1 MKTASITFGLT
12 LDIAYSDYLDVQWIA
27 DSFLHE
33 SKRFSVS
40 KIPGDPND
48 PGSII
53 IEAASSG
60 VTEVK
65 TYSRLRAETYGDI
78 NTEVIHCTSKMAALI
93 KDNPEFFAAL
103 CEEGVVE
110 WLTPFVL
117 AKSKQ
122 SNHPAPDTTQP

>member
-1 MKTASITFGLT
+1 MKTASITFELT
-12 LDIAYSDYLDVQWIA
+12 LDIAYSDCLGVQQIA
-27 DSFLHE
+27 DRFLHE

-65 TYSRLRAETYGDI
+65 PYSRLRAGTYGDI
-78 NTEVIHCTSKMAALI
+78 DTKVIHCTSKMAALI
-93 KDNPEFFAAL
+93 KDSPEFIAAL

-122 SNHPAPDTTQP
+122 SNHPATDTTQP